1 MNIKYTSRY
10 RTSLNS
16 RLRDLPEE
24 RLRTILHQ
32 LRQREAATDFHR
44 ADAESRAGRTDIF
57 YGSKFKRLLFG
68 DRAIK

>member
-1 MNIKYTSRY
+1 MVNEINIKYRDTEHHV
-10 RTSLNS
+10 TSLNS

-32 LRQREAATDFHR
+32 LRKREAATDFHR

-57 YGSKFKRLLFG
+57 LWF
-68 DRAIK
+68 